1 MPDEESQADED
12 QRHQQE
18 GGLDPVGPEKTA
30 RTWQRPSRKATVII
44 GSIAA
49 SVLVLSTIWTLPGI
63 FTPQVTIVAIVPL
76 SGASS
81 YLIEI
86 QDAMTLITEKLNKW
100 GGINGMRVRLVVMDC
115 ASSYEVAVEKLLE
128 AEEKYHPLAVVT
140 ATRGAATYM
149 SDIAEEKGIVLISV
163 GATGENLTEGK
174 EWTFRYYVAPSGES
188 DNAFRT
194 LQTLNVSSV
203 GILHLDDAYGNTV
216 MNQLSEDFEASG
228 VTVESYGFALNC
240 TEFSESVASVTDNDA
255 VFIVALRHQFQSLF
269 EEMNSSAYSGH
280 ILGAVEAS
288 IPEIWAVPEA
298 QGCLVSA
305 PIIYNPT
312 ASIDTAF
319 LTEFEERYGRPLTH
333 QGAIGSDVM
342 KLIWGLLSDREVSR
356 ESLRDLLS
364 AGYIYSGIL
373 GIVTVEQGAHNAD
386 VAVYSAKIDG
396 GDLVYL

>member
-1 MPDEESQADED
+1 M
-12 QRHQQE
+12 
-18 GGLDPVGPEKTA
+18 
-30 RTWQRPSRKATVII
+30 
-44 GSIAA
+44 
-49 SVLVLSTIWTLPGI
+49 VLSAIWTMSGFFAPE
-63 FTPQVTIVAIVPL
+63 VTIVAILPL

-86 QDAMTLITEKLNKW
+86 QDAMVLTTEKLNKW

-149 SDIAEEKGIVLISV
+149 SDIAEEKGVVLISV
-163 GATGENLTEGK
+163 GATGEDLTEGK
-174 EWTFRYYVAPSGES
+174 EWTFRYYVTPSGES

-203 GILHLDDAYGNTV
+203 GILHLNDAYGIPV

-228 VTVESYGFALNC
+228 VTVESYAFAPNC
-240 TEFSESVASVTDNDA
+240 TEFSEAVASVTDNDA
-255 VFIVALRHQFQSLF
+255 VFAVALRHQFQTIF
-269 EEMNSSAYSGH
+269 EELNSSGYSGH

-288 IPEIWAVPEA
+288 IPEMWGAPEA
-298 QGCLVSA
+298 QGCFVSA
-305 PIIYNPT
+305 PIMYNPT

-319 LTEFEERYGRPLTH
+319 LAEFEARYGRPLTH

-342 KLIWGLLSDREVSR
+342 KLIWGLLSDSEVSR
-356 ESLRDLLS
+356 ESLRDLLN
-364 AGYIYSGIL
+364 AGYVYSGIL
-373 GIVTVEQGAHNAD
+373 GIVTADQGEHNAD
-386 VAVYSAKIDG
+386 VSVYSAMIDG
-396 GDLVYL
+396 GELRYL